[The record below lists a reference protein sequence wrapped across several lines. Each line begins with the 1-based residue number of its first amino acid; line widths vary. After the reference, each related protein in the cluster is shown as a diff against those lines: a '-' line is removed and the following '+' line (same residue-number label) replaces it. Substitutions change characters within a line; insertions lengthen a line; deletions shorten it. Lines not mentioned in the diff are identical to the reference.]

1 MLSVLPLVAQTLL
14 SSSSSNLTSGAGAD
28 GFSDRNLTVIA
39 AAITGIAGAGLLAA
53 LAPKTIMGLCAVT
66 AALTYNA
73 QRK

>member
-28 GFSDRNLTVIA
+28 GFSDRNLIA
-39 AAITGIAGAGLLAA
+39 LSAVTGIAGAGLLAA